1 MKVSERI
8 SILAN
13 VLEVA
18 CSRPNNEVGKLVKAV
33 VSYANEG
40 IRPALDDIRLETY
53 FDLIAHDLD
62 TQRNAA
68 EVKSRKCSESAKCR
82 TVRNGNSTNSPA
94 RRTNAANAATSK
106 QKADAND
113 DGESPTDDTSSI
125 DDGSEDSCDAAE
137 PILSSD
143 FYASDAT
150 SSFEQMKAVY
160 VKLGNN
166 ESQAFEVWKQ
176 LPEDER
182 TAAFAHVQLMQG
194 DPASRNYLFVYLR
207 DREWTKAVSSK

>member
-82 TVRNGNSTNSPA
+82 TTRNGSSANSPA
-94 RRTNAANAATSK
+94 RRTNTANAATSK
-106 QKADAND
+106 QKADAD
-113 DGESPTDDTSSI
+113 EDSESPTDDTSSI

-150 SSFEQMKAVY
+150 SSFE
-160 VKLGNN
+160 
-166 ESQAFEVWKQ
+166 
-176 LPEDER
+176 
-182 TAAFAHVQLMQG
+182 
-194 DPASRNYLFVYLR
+194 
-207 DREWTKAVSSK
+207 

>member
-82 TVRNGNSTNSPA
+82 TTRNGSSANSPA
-94 RRTNAANAATSK
+94 RRTNTANAATSK
-106 QKADAND
+106 QKADADD
-113 DGESPTDDTSSI
+113 DGESPTDDVSSN
-125 DDGSEDSCDAAE
+125 DDGSEDFCDAAE

-143 FYASDAT
+143 FNASDAT

-182 TAAFAHVQLMQG
+182 TAAFAHAQQSQG

-207 DREWTKAVSSK
+207 DREWTKTVSSK

>member
-82 TVRNGNSTNSPA
+82 TTRNGSSANSPA
-94 RRTNAANAATSK
+94 RRTNTANAATSK
-106 QKADAND
+106 QKADADD
-113 DGESPTDDTSSI
+113 DGESPTDDVSSN
-125 DDGSEDSCDAAE
+125 DDGSEDSCNAAE

-143 FYASDAT
+143 FNASDAT
-150 SSFEQMKAVY
+150 LSFEQMKAVY

-166 ESQAFEVWKQ
+166 ESQALEVWKQ
-176 LPEDER
+176 LSEDER

-194 DPASRNYLFVYLR
+194 APASRNYLFVYLQ

>member
-82 TVRNGNSTNSPA
+82 TTRNGSSANSPA
-94 RRTNAANAATSK
+94 RRTNTANAATSK
-106 QKADAND
+106 QKADADD
-113 DGESPTDDTSSI
+113 DGESPTDDVSSN
-125 DDGSEDSCDAAE
+125 DDGSEDSYDAAE

-143 FYASDAT
+143 FNASDAT

-166 ESQAFEVWKQ
+166 ESQALEVWKQ
-176 LPEDER
+176 LSEDER

-194 DPASRNYLFVYLR
+194 APASRNYLFVYLQ

>member
-82 TVRNGNSTNSPA
+82 TTRNGSSANSPA
-94 RRTNAANAATSK
+94 RRTNTANAATSK
-106 QKADAND
+106 QKADADD
-113 DGESPTDDTSSI
+113 DGESPTDDVSSN
-125 DDGSEDSCDAAE
+125 DDGSEDSCNAAE

-143 FYASDAT
+143 FNASDAT
-150 SSFEQMKAVY
+150 LSFEQMKAVY

-166 ESQAFEVWKQ
+166 ESQALEVWKQ
-176 LPEDER
+176 LSEDER

>member
-33 VSYANEG
+33 VSYANDG

-82 TVRNGNSTNSPA
+82 TTRNDSSANSSA
-94 RRTNAANAATSK
+94 RRTNTANAATSK
-106 QKADAND
+106 QKADADD
-113 DGESPTDDTSSI
+113 DGESPTDDTSSN
-125 DDGSEDSCDAAE
+125 DDGYEDSCDAAE
-137 PILSSD
+137 PILSND
-143 FYASDAT
+143 FNASDAT

-176 LPEDER
+176 LSEDER
-182 TAAFAHVQLMQG
+182 TAAFAHAQQSQG
-194 DPASRNYLFVYLR
+194 DPAPRDYLFVYLR